1 MQLFGKKIILYWF
14 KKNYKKVRFKKIDFY
29 YNKNLNIEQ

>member
-14 KKNYKKVRFKKIDFY
+14 KKKTIKKLDLKK
-29 YNKNLNIEQ
+29 NRLLL